1 MSECAL
7 DAGEKMLNEMN
18 KYFGY
23 MYSNKKIDQIG
34 VPGLSSG
41 AMENYGLVTY
51 EYVEYKLCVSEFI
64 KIKLIFTNLTE
75 IQHCILTIKF
85 KAVTIV

>member
-7 DAGEKMLNEMN
+7 NAGEQMLNEMN

-23 MYSNKKIDQIG
+23 TYANKKIDQIG

-51 EYVEYKLCVSEFI
+51 E
-64 KIKLIFTNLTE
+64 
-75 IQHCILTIKF
+75 
-85 KAVTIV
+85 